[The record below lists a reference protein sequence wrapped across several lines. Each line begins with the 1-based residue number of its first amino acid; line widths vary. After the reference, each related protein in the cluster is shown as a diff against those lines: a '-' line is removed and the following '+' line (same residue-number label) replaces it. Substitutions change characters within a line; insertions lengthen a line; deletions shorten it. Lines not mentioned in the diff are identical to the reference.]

1 VFGKAAFLHPDH
13 VRGNPGDG
21 PAIARE
27 AAVDDDVI
35 TFREDELMLV
45 TQAVGRAPDQIEQ
58 TVAAGSMCALC
69 WT

>member
-1 VFGKAAFLHPDH
+1 VFGQAAFLDPDH

-27 AAVDDDVI
+27 AAMDDVI
-35 TFREDELMLV
+35 PFREDELMLV
-45 TQAVGRAPDQIEQ
+45 AQASGALRIRLNRPSRP
-58 TVAAGSMCALC
+58 GSMCALC